1 MMRRPTK
8 MSQGT
13 LRRINMKLDAVLVEW
28 TFQYAQRAGTS
39 ITKLTEGF
47 FKRLRE
53 QEEARLR
60 EDAEQV

>member
-1 MMRRPTK
+1 
-8 MSQGT
+8 
-13 LRRINMKLDAVLVEW
+13 MKLDAVLVEW

>member
-1 MMRRPTK
+1 MRRPTK
-8 MSQGT
+8 MNQGP

-28 TFQYAQRAGTS
+28 AFKYAQRTGTS

-47 FKRLRE
+47 FKHLRE
-53 QEEARLR
+53 KEEAHMK